1 MPPAGSLTYAA
12 STRQLISASAHG
24 PMNAQADPIQPL
36 RDDFRRRLEFFYSR
50 LKLAPPYHSVER
62 AITHFAALLQGVS
75 PEECEQI
82 STDPTRLWSLYRRA
96 MVESGLNQKH
106 RGIVA
111 GLIRSKQITD
121 LPQEYEAFLDAFL
134 S

>member
-1 MPPAGSLTYAA
+1 M
-12 STRQLISASAHG
+12 
-24 PMNAQADPIQPL
+24 
-36 RDDFRRRLEFFYSR
+36 
-50 LKLAPPYHSVER
+50 
-62 AITHFAALLQGVS
+62 LQGVS

-106 RGIVA
+106 RGIVT

-121 LPQEYEAFLDAFL
+121 LPQEYEAFLDTFL